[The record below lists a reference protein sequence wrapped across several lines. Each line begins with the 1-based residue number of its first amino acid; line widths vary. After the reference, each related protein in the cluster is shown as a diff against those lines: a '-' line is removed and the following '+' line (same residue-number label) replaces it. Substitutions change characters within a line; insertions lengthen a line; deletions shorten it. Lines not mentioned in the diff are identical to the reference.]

1 MEGETMKE
9 KIVNRTKNRREFSAH
24 LENKILKRLRKEK
37 RRWEREFKAL
47 RLSLGEVA
55 HVR

>member
-1 MEGETMKE
+1 MKE